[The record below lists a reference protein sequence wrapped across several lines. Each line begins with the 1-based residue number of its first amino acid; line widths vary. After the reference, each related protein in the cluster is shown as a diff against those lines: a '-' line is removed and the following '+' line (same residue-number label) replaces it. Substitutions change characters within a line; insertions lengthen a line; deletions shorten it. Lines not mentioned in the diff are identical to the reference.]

1 MPSLSLLRD
10 PRVAVPVLVAAPLPV
25 TLALSLTAQ
34 PSYPEDA
41 CFYGAPQASI
51 DATDRYLA
59 LMTPLALGAMALVAL
74 VALPSR
80 GWWRVLAPLTIAL
93 AVLSVFWS
101 DAGRPIVVLGG
112 NVAVFGTFLLLGVL
126 VLVGVVAKEAGWIRA
141 IGWFEFLFLL
151 PLLLGIAGLLAQP
164 ACYAGDPPAPI
175 PR

>member
-1 MPSLSLLRD
+1 VALLSLLRD
-10 PRVAVPVLVAAPLPV
+10 PRVAVPVLVAAPLPIA
-25 TLALSLTAQ
+25 LALSLT
-34 PSYPEDA
+34 PRPDYPGDA

-59 LMTPLALGAMALVAL
+59 LMTPLGLGAMAVVAL
-74 VALPSR
+74 VALPNR
-80 GWWRVLAPLTIAL
+80 GWWRVIPVLAVAL
-93 AVLSVFWS
+93 AVLSAFWS

-151 PLLLGIAGLLAQP
+151 PILLGIAGLLAQP

-175 PR
+175 QR

>member
-1 MPSLSLLRD
+1 
-10 PRVAVPVLVAAPLPV
+10 
-25 TLALSLTAQ
+25 
-34 PSYPEDA
+34 
-41 CFYGAPQASI
+41 
-51 DATDRYLA
+51 
-59 LMTPLALGAMALVAL
+59 MALVAL

-151 PLLLGIAGLLAQP
+151 PILLGVAGLLAQP
-164 ACYAGDPPAPI
+164 ACYAGDPTAPI
-175 PR
+175 PQ